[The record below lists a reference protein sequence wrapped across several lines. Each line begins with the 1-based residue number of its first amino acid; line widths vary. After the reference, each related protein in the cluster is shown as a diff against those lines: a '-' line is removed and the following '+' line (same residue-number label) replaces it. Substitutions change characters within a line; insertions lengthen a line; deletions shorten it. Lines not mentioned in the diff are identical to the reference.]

1 MKAYHKNDLNG
12 WFISQ
17 TDGYNCGPIACMIM
31 WYMFTHGEVDLTIP
45 VEQYR
50 CKVVE
55 KLKKML
61 NEVKEKKE
69 PMVMGKQL
77 VYEVTDSD
85 PE

>member
-1 MKAYHKNDLNG
+1 MKAYNKNDLNG

-31 WYMFTHGEVDLTIP
+31 WYMFTHDEVDLTIP

-55 KLKKML
+55 KIKNIL

-69 PMVMGKQL
+69 LMVMAKEL
-77 VYEVTDSD
+77 VYKVPDSD

>member
-1 MKAYHKNDLNG
+1 METYTDNNLNG
-12 WFISQ
+12 QFITQ
-17 TDGYNCGPIACMIM
+17 TDGYNYGPIACIIM
-31 WYMFTHGEVDLTIP
+31 WYMFTHDEVDLTIP

-69 PMVMGKQL
+69 LMVMAKEL
-77 VYEVTDSD
+77 VYKVPDSD

>member
-1 MKAYHKNDLNG
+1 MKAYNENDLNG
-12 WFISQ
+12 QFISQ

-31 WYMFTHGEVDLTIP
+31 WYMFTHDEVDLRISF
-45 VEQYR
+45 EQY
-50 CKVVE
+50 CIKVVQ

-69 PMVMGKQL
+69 LMVMAKEL
-77 VYEVTDSD
+77 VYKVPDCD